1 MKKPLLRKERKQPL
15 KSRGMRQGMM
25 IAEHTGEGEGGRR
38 VLSGQGRQPLKNRG
52 MRQGMMTA
60 VHTHRRGEGGGGGAF
75 RVREWHPLKSR
86 GMRLGRMTAVHT
98 GRGEGGGGAVKGG
111 LSGQEHRTH
120 GSRII
125 RVRR

>member
-1 MKKPLLRKERKQPL
+1 M
-15 KSRGMRQGMM
+15 
-25 IAEHTGEGEGGRR
+25 
-38 VLSGQGRQPLKNRG
+38 
-52 MRQGMMTA
+52 
-60 VHTHRRGEGGGGGAF
+60 RGEGAVWAGEAALEEQGHAPGDDDGCAHTQAGGGRGGGAF